1 MDIKY
6 NKGDTGYLRRTDGR
20 KVFDVSHV
28 RTLLTALRDFHT
40 PGTLPTLETHSP
52 PVGAPHRSV
61 IHTQLSNSSILQ
73 PTVDFNLPPLICV
86 PERHISKGNIESL

>member
-40 PGTLPTLETHSP
+40 PGTPCLRLKPTAPLWVRHTVLLSTPSCQILPSY
-52 PVGAPHRSV
+52 
-61 IHTQLSNSSILQ
+61 
-73 PTVDFNLPPLICV
+73 NLPLTSIYHP
-86 PERHISKGNIESL
+86 